1 MDEKKEILKS
11 EAESVNISLS
21 SSSLPAHPSS
31 LKKKKRVFPPNSEE
45 RNAEV
50 TRLHIFL
57 EKQKRIY
64 EEYGFYLC
72 IVPRTKEEREGRD
85 RYNKDVQRAYRRAH
99 KDKIKEYRHEYW
111 ERVQKRKF
119 ESKLQAEGREKEW
132 QEKKKRLERLK
143 RLGKHEQEIFEKY
156 GFHLGYAPKTRE
168 EAEGRKRYYRDRQK
182 IYREKNAETIAAY
195 REQRNARAREINRQR
210 FEEKMK
216 ALEAVDPELAA
227 KKRRIYENASRLNS
241 MSHEERVRYRQQ
253 KLFDKLKA
261 QAEREEARR
270 VAREKRE
277 AERKAKSEMSRK
289 ANRERLRLMVKEQKR
304 KRELERIEAKKREK
318 ARKAEEWWQICKE
331 AKERREAES
340 ALEERYRVERE
351 ENIQRYLEL
360 KRMNLER
367 RSPGGD
373 TQNLANTNVPTTP
386 AGAGYGTI
394 GVCQGSCQ
402 KEEVTNA

>member
-1 MDEKKEILKS
+1 MKEMDSMDQNIKS
-11 EAESVNISLS
+11 
-21 SSSLPAHPSS
+21 HPSS
-31 LKKKKRVFPPNSEE
+31 LRKKKRVFPPNSEE

-99 KDKIKEYRHEYW
+99 KDKLKEYRHEYW

-119 ESKLQAEGREKEW
+119 ESKLQAEGRDKEW
-132 QEKKKRLERLK
+132 QEKKKRLENRK
-143 RLGKHEQEIFEKY
+143 KLGSREQEILEKY
-156 GFHLGYAPKTRE
+156 GFRLGYTPKTPE
-168 EAEGRKRYYRDRQK
+168 EVEGRRRYYNDRSK
-182 IYREKNAETIAAY
+182 AYREKNAESIAAW
-195 REQRNARAREINRQR
+195 RKKRNARAREINRQR

-216 ALEAVDPELAA
+216 ALEAVDPQLAA

-261 QAEREEARR
+261 QAEREEALR
-270 VAREKRE
+270 VSREKRE
-277 AERKAKSEMSRK
+277 AERKVKSEMSRK

-318 ARKAEEWWQICKE
+318 ARKAAEWWQICKE

-340 ALEERYRVERE
+340 ALEERYRIERE
-351 ENIQRYLEL
+351 ENVRRYLEL
-360 KRMNLER
+360 KR
-367 RSPGGD
+367 GGD
-373 TQNLANTNVPTTP
+373 
-386 AGAGYGTI
+386 
-394 GVCQGSCQ
+394 
-402 KEEVTNA
+402 K